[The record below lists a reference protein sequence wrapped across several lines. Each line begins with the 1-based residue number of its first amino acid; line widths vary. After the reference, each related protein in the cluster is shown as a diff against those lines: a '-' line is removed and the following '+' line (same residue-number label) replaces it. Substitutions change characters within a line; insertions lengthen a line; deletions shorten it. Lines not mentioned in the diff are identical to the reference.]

1 MDVELCI
8 HSNLK
13 LARFL
18 ARLLVDAYAY
28 TDDLWGTL
36 GAKQDIYHRISNNL
50 CTYKF
55 VHPPFLEK
63 KITPQVER
71 RKKEKNER

>member
-28 TDDLWGTL
+28 TDNLWGTL
-36 GAKQDIYHRISNNL
+36 GAKHDIYHRISNNL

-55 VHPPFLEK
+55 VPPLFWK
-63 KITPQVER
+63 KNYTPSGKK
-71 RKKEKNER
+71 KKEKNEC